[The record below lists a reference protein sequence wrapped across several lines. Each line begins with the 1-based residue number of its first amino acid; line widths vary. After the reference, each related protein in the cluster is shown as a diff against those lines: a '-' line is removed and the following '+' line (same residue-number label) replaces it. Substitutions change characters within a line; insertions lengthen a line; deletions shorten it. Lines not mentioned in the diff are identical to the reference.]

1 MSQVL
6 EKSLVCFCIANGLM
20 SFPVL
25 YPASGLFIIY
35 FLVLNCFSRF
45 QCNMSF
51 RRGRGG
57 QGNGGSRFSGGGGR
71 DGDNAGGRGSGA
83 VRREAGPTGRLSNH
97 TSDASMAS
105 ARIFIGNLPT
115 NDPRLTKEFLEER
128 FSRYGQILGKPI
140 AKTYFANY

>member
-1 MSQVL
+1 
-6 EKSLVCFCIANGLM
+6 
-20 SFPVL
+20 
-25 YPASGLFIIY
+25 
-35 FLVLNCFSRF
+35 
-45 QCNMSF
+45 MSF

-57 QGNGGSRFSGGGGR
+57 QGNGGSRFSGGGGPR

-83 VRREAGPTGRLSNH
+83 VRREAAPGRLSNH

-128 FSRYGQILGKPI
+128 FSRYGQILGKQN
-140 AKTYFANY
+140 AKIYFC